1 MQGRPSKPALT
12 LAEAHDSAR
21 ASGHATRTRTRE
33 LSAEARGAL
42 RVAAAAV
49 AVGAPVVAGGAG
61 AAPRGRPVA
70 GLHRHQG
77 LACGRQRHGCSGCS
91 PSASRNPRPA
101 SNSPAAWLR
110 RTVGFEK
117 PLPVLALKHP
127 SGAGSLPY
135 SQKLRVLWVFNSFKA
150 RRRIKNWGVEDP
162 WFFWLMQN
170 RLHSF
175 LVFSKFKCETYSEQE
190 C

>member
-1 MQGRPSKPALT
+1 MCQLKKKKKKRSEAPCITPARLRGDPQVSQREERSREHVHRALSFPWKRVTWPFPGCSWSCPSATGFPGARVMQGRPSKPALT
-12 LAEAHDSAR
+12 LAEARDSAR

-77 LACGRQRHGCSGCS
+77 LACGRQRHTAAQAARLPPPATPGPRATPQQPGC
-91 PSASRNPRPA
+91 
-101 SNSPAAWLR
+101 
-110 RTVGFEK
+110 
-117 PLPVLALKHP
+117 
-127 SGAGSLPY
+127 AG
-135 SQKLRVLWVFNSFKA
+135 Q
-150 RRRIKNWGVEDP
+150 
-162 WFFWLMQN
+162 
-170 RLHSF
+170 
-175 LVFSKFKCETYSEQE
+175 
-190 C
+190 